1 MDEIVLHPW
10 SPVCFISVEESIN
23 NTNQSVV
30 EDVSKVCQR
39 GTKGYLY
46 NDVSEEEYVI
56 KLTVLHVLLT
66 IMLFGGVLT
75 IISNS
80 LVLFVGIRLRQK
92 NLLPPCILS
101 LAVTDLL
108 NGCLGT
114 PSAMAIYYFSK
125 WCFTKKKDKKKHFE
139 RHSGPRS

>member
-10 SPVCFISVEESIN
+10 SPVCLISEEESIN

-30 EDVSKVCQR
+30 EDVTKVCQN

-56 KLTVLHVLLT
+56 KLTVLYVLLT
-66 IMLFGGVLT
+66 IMLFGGVLA

-92 NLLPPCILS
+92 NLSHPAS
-101 LAVTDLL
+101 
-108 NGCLGT
+108 
-114 PSAMAIYYFSK
+114 SAWQSPIS
-125 WCFTKKKDKKKHFE
+125 
-139 RHSGPRS
+139 

>member
-10 SPVCFISVEESIN
+10 SPVCFISEEESIN

-30 EDVSKVCQR
+30 EDVTTVCQK
-39 GTKGYLY
+39 GAKGYLY

-56 KLTVLHVLLT
+56 KLTVLYVLLT
-66 IMLFGGVLT
+66 IMLFGGILT

-114 PSAMAIYYFSK
+114 PTAMAIYYFSK
-125 WCFTKKKDKKKHFE
+125 WCFTRKKRQKNQH
-139 RHSGPRS
+139 